1 MIRGRPRSGALLCG
15 GLGSKVND
23 LGVIAL
29 TSVGKAT
36 VSAVWGAGGVA
47 ASVAALASAGG
58 DSRSARPVSP
68 LQQQLELEVRSH
80 LSLCAA
86 LSPAKILCVDD
97 SAADVAGV
105 TGVTGVAD
113 EVALSILDGSS
124 WRLSSWRICPQQG
137 SN

>member
-29 TSVGKAT
+29 TSVGKGT

-47 ASVAALASAGG
+47 ASAGG

-68 LQQQLELEVRSH
+68 LQQQLELEVRSC
-80 LSLCAA
+80 LSLCTA

-105 TGVTGVAD
+105 IGVAD